1 MNRRLT
7 VTGLALLTA
16 LGLGACQTDKQGSTG
31 GPATPAAAATGAA
44 PDPAALKALQAA
56 AAKLAQDTVKIR
68 SEMGGG
74 VTMTGAL
81 DPKTGRGDM
90 RMRMAAPGDAEGSDI
105 RIVKDDGDTYLK
117 FSGGLANV
125 VGTKWM
131 RVPAE
136 KLKAG
141 SAFQVMPEGDPT
153 GAGTLA
159 RAVTQVRRDGANGFA
174 GLLDVTRSP
183 TLNKDSLKALGARS
197 GTVPFTATVDGEGR
211 LTGMTV
217 DMSGLAPTAGT
228 LRTTYSDFGAPVKV
242 KVPSAWQVTDPPA
255 ALSGLLNA

>member
-7 VTGLALLTA
+7 VTGLALVTA
-16 LGLGACQTDKQGSTG
+16 LGLGACQTDKQGPAG
-31 GPATPAAAATGAA
+31 APATPAAAATTSA
-44 PDPAALKALQAA
+44 PDQAALKELQAA
-56 AAKLAQDTVKIR
+56 AAKLAQDTVKVR

-81 DPKTGRGDM
+81 DPEAGRGHM
-90 RMRMAAPGDAEGSDI
+90 RMKMAAPGGAEGSDI
-105 RIVKDDGDTYLK
+105 RIVKDDGDIYVK

-125 VGTKWM
+125 VGTTWM

-136 KLKAG
+136 TLTAG
-141 SAFQVMPEGDPT
+141 STFPVWPEGAPT
-153 GAGTLA
+153 GAATLA
-159 RAVTQVRRDGANGFA
+159 RAVTEVRRDGANGYA
-174 GLLDVTRSP
+174 GLLDVTKSP
-183 TLNKDSLKALGARS
+183 TLNKDSLKALGATS
-197 GTVPFTATVDGEGR
+197 GTVPFTATVDDEGR

-228 LRTTYSDFGAPVKV
+228 MRTTYSDFGAPVKV
-242 KVPSAWQVTDPPA
+242 TVPSASQVTDPPA